1 MYSQMHGAHKRAR
14 QIEDGTG
21 RGDAAMFGYDESYIE
36 GPGPDADGGRELEME
51 ASGARAG
58 AGTGA
63 GWGYRGSAPA
73 FKRPMTAIDG
83 GWNPTYHEGSSSDDQ
98 VATEMTASGVS
109 FAGVTP
115 AVRQSGGAG
124 MFATT
129 DVASNRGIGI
139 SLVGTLG
146 VRLADTTG
154 GYTQELVSGSPVF
167 VTKNQDAVYPLYEG
181 ASYSLF
187 TVAQVNHL
195 LAFHRLSQLYK
206 EGTGALST
214 TFNIQAAITN
224 AAPKMHDLD
233 KEHVRFADNFRYAGI
248 LKSAKWGP
256 GTAAVG
262 VPDALTMVRKGTE
275 MVPPFWGESPS
286 NNPSVGFTMSVRP
299 AMTSDAIDQMQE
311 ASSEFADAAKTLGI
325 ESAFRPAAIPDMIE
339 AVYLRQHL
347 NAARDAMAVHQP
359 GVQGL
364 LARGII
370 RNAGNAETPL
380 GVIERRGIGTLRAG
394 IDWNEAFSAPVA
406 GHMIDALRAG
416 PAFFTDA
423 SGVRGKG
430 VLAVAAA
437 VPAMATDL
445 LQELRVL
452 ANWFSIMYCRDEANA
467 ALGFAVDYGIALD
480 RTAVLGLLGTRQ
492 GEAAVGGFAVGNV
505 RSREAAGAT
514 MLDDAR
520 RAISFGNDT
529 LATCQSVVTALSMLA
544 DGGLGNGVP
553 GWKASVKALSAAV
566 LSQCVAP
573 VTLAVVPGDAAS
585 VQTFITRA
593 IALCDVAAATIPSTR
608 WAQLVHSVRILVAAL
623 SNTVGTVHTGV
634 APGNHPYH
642 FIGAD
647 CVPTQDAAAAGAI
660 FRAGAGAPFTAA
672 QTNIQ
677 ESFWKYVLRA
687 AAIELVPRLCNVM
700 LARFIMPLVWTRGIG
715 NLGNNDLP
723 LLACAGDL
731 WSTPQRGAITRG
743 VGIAG
748 SAFNG
753 LTIARVYNA
762 TLHIQDIDDAMAAE
776 LVNLI
781 RPLHL
786 LPYVDG
792 HTEPVASRHTE
803 DRVYTN
809 PKVILC
815 GTLYT
820 GQSLANEWEESAK
833 QLKAEYERLDGRMPG
848 TCTGTASDSFGN
860 MQQMF
865 VETSFVGA
873 LSVPHE
879 LPVQ

>member
-109 FAGVTP
+109 FASATP
-115 AVRQSGGAG
+115 AVRQSGSAG

-195 LAFHRLSQLYK
+195 LAFHRLSQLYTQ
-206 EGTGALST
+206 GTGSFTPFSVSLAIANATQKIHAL
-214 TFNIQAAITN
+214 N
-224 AAPKMHDLD
+224 
-233 KEHVRFADNFRYAGI
+233 KEHVQFADKFRYAGI

-256 GTAAVG
+256 GTAAIG
-262 VPDALTMVRKGTE
+262 VPDALTMVRKGIE

-286 NNPSVGFTMSVRP
+286 NSPSVGFTVSVRP
-299 AMTSDAIDQMQE
+299 VMSGKIMDQLLDA
-311 ASSEFADAAKTLGI
+311 SPEFADAAKTLGV
-325 ESAFRPAAIPDMIE
+325 ESAFRQAAIPAMIE
-339 AVYLRQHL
+339 VAYLGQHL
-347 NAARDAMAVHQP
+347 TDAQAAMAVHQP

-406 GHMIDALRAG
+406 GHMIGALRAG

-423 SGVRGKG
+423 SGVHNKG
-430 VLAVAAA
+430 VLTVATAPA
-437 VPAMATDL
+437 AMAADL
-445 LQELRVL
+445 LDTLRVL
-452 ANWFSIMYCRDEANA
+452 ANWYSIMYCRDEAA
-467 ALGFAVDYGIALD
+467 AVLAFAADYGAVAAD
-480 RTAVLGLLGTRQ
+480 RDAVLQLLGTGR
-492 GEAAVGGFAVGNV
+492 GEAAIAGVAVGTV
-505 RSREAAGAT
+505 RARDAGGVT

-529 LATCQSVVTALSMLA
+529 VATCQSVVTALSTLA
-544 DGGLGNGVP
+544 DGGLGNSVP

-573 VTLAVVPGDAAS
+573 MTLAVVPGDEAS

-593 IALCDVAAATIPSTR
+593 IALCDVAAAMIPSTR

-642 FIGAD
+642 FVGAD
-647 CVPTQDAAAAGAI
+647 CVPAQDATAAGAI
-660 FRAGAGAPFTAA
+660 HRAGAGAPFTAA

-715 NLGNNDLP
+715 NLGNNNLP

-731 WSTPQRGAITRG
+731 WSTPQRDAITRG

-748 SAFNG
+748 STFDG
-753 LTIARVYNA
+753 LTIAQVYNA

-820 GQSLANEWEESAK
+820 GQNLANEWEESAK

-865 VETSFVGA
+865 VETSFVGE
-873 LSVPHE
+873 LSVPQE